1 MPHIGDNVGAYH
13 ETREGGSGLTLTL
26 DPCRQANVGW
36 LADDLRFTSNCL
48 LPPKL
53 PPSGVQREAPEISS
67 IAARRPRRYTPKTG
81 RLRYGWEG
89 FGTNGKA
96 RPRRANTLNSLVKT
110 GCGGRI

>member
-1 MPHIGDNVGAYH
+1 MRWNGDDCVSQGRFAGDSTALCIGPDLERIKQWSAA
-13 ETREGGSGLTLTL
+13 L

-67 IAARRPRRYTPKTG
+67 IAARRPRR
-81 RLRYGWEG
+81 
-89 FGTNGKA
+89 
-96 RPRRANTLNSLVKT
+96 
-110 GCGGRI
+110 